1 MKTTIITMAS
11 ALLLACGQA
20 FAAYSPELQAKAE
33 QGDAAAQYEL
43 GECYM
48 YGGVKLDRQEAVKW
62 CRKAAEQGYAPAQY
76 MLGHW
81 YGLGEGV
88 EMDEVESH
96 KWYRKAAEQGYA
108 PAQYELGKCYWC
120 GEGVEKDLI
129 QAARWLC
136 KALEQDDDNDS
147 FLYILDEIKEEL
159 RQAAEKGDAEAQ
171 AELRRLESRE

>member
-1 MKTTIITMAS
+1 MKTTIITMTS
-11 ALLLACGQA
+11 AFLPACGQA

-33 QGDAAAQYEL
+33 QGDAA
-43 GECYM
+43 
-48 YGGVKLDRQEAVKW
+48 
-62 CRKAAEQGYAPAQY
+62 
-76 MLGHW
+76 
-81 YGLGEGV
+81 
-88 EMDEVESH
+88 
-96 KWYRKAAEQGYA
+96 
-108 PAQYELGKCYWC
+108 AQYELGKCYWC

>member
-1 MKTTIITMAS
+1 MKTTIITMTTAF
-11 ALLLACGQA
+11 LLACGQA

-48 YGGVKLDRQEAVKW
+48 YALGVKLDRQEAVKW
-62 CRKAAEQGYAPAQY
+62 CRKAAEQGYAPAQDR
-76 MLGHW
+76 LGHW

-88 EMDEVESH
+88 EMDEVESY

-120 GEGVEKDLI
+120 GAGVEKDLI

-136 KALEQDDDNDS
+136 KALEQDDDIES
-147 FLYILDEIKEEL
+147 WYIPDEIKEEL

-171 AELRRLESRE
+171 AELRKLESRE